1 MQPDLFHQEKRLYDR
16 LCEPEMLY
24 HGFVEVRR
32 NKGAPGIDKVTISDF
47 ESNLEQELA
56 RLSEELTNWRYK
68 PKPVRQVEIPKPG
81 TTEKRKLGI
90 PCIRDRVV
98 DSTLKQLL
106 EPILVPHFSMHSY
119 GFIPGKGQHDA
130 VLAAQR
136 IVQSGKETV
145 VDIDLSK
152 FFDRINHDRLI
163 HRLGTQIPDKRI
175 LRLIG
180 MKLRSGIMKD
190 GLVSSTPEGAIQ
202 GSPLSPLLS
211 NVVLDELDKELER
224 RNLAFCRYADDCN
237 IFVKTHKAGERVM
250 GSITRFIEGRLKL
263 QVNQRKSQ
271 VAPSEQVRFL
281 GMTIVKGTVSISKES
296 INRAMEKVKA
306 LTPKGTHETLEA
318 TMERINRWYKGW
330 SGYYSLTQYPSQ
342 LAKIEAHVR
351 RRLRSRLVDQQKSRK
366 NLYNKLRKRGVSHR
380 SAAKWVFT
388 NDKRWVLSN
397 RRCLTKAYPV
407 LLFTVELGQYIRST
421 QRLPLKWLD
430 FHGHTNSSSL
440 EG

>member
-1 MQPDLFHQEKRLYDR
+1 MQPDLLHQEKRLYDR

-24 HGFVEVRR
+24 HGFAEVRR
-32 NKGAPGIDKVTISDF
+32 NKGAPGIDKVTVSDF

-56 RLSEELTNWRYK
+56 RLSEELTNWCYK
-68 PKPVRQVEIPKPG
+68 PKPVRRAEIPKPG

-106 EPILVPHFSMHSY
+106 EPILVPNFSMHSY

-130 VLAAQR
+130 ILAAQR

-152 FFDRINHDRLI
+152 FFDRISHDRLI

-180 MKLRSGIMKD
+180 MKLRSGIMKE
-190 GLVSSTPEGAIQ
+190 GLVSSTTEGAIQ

-237 IFVKTHKAGERVM
+237 IFVKTRKAGERVM
-250 GSITRFIEGRLKL
+250 GSITRFIEGKLKL

-306 LTPKGTHETLEA
+306 LTPRGTRETLEA

-342 LAKIEAHVR
+342 LVKIEAHVR

-366 NLYNKLRKRGVSHR
+366 NLYNKLRKRGVSHK

-421 QRLPLKWLD
+421 QRLPHWFDLKKWIRLV
-430 FHGHTNSSSL
+430 
-440 EG
+440 